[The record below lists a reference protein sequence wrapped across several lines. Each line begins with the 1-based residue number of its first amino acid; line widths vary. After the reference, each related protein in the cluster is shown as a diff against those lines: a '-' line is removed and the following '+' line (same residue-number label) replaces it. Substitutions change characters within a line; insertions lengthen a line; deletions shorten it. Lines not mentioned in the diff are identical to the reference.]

1 MKVKLHDE
9 HEINI
14 EIFNARNLLLS
25 CQNKLVKIS
34 RENEII
40 TNLEFSDGFHIELGD
55 LFPIISDCDT
65 KTMYTIKDI
74 TQLDDNTYR
83 ISCNI
88 INKTSHWLL
97 PFIAKDE
104 IELGYD
110 TCLINAFAFT
120 TDNIYSSTYEKG
132 YLFLK
137 YRYLKEYD
145 FFLNKLKDHQ
155 NCTLVNRIYSRYEY
169 LYIFKIPEQWM
180 NDVNL
185 IINGKYSQIS
195 ENAKK
200 RILAFHKLTKTG
212 RTGDI
217 LYKNDKY
224 ADELKERFNLPNDFD
239 IPELESNFEDLK
251 INETLV

>member
-1 MKVKLHDE
+1 MIIKLHDE
-9 HEINI
+9 HEITI

-25 CQNKLVKIS
+25 CQNKLVKVTKDDG
-34 RENEII
+34 II
-40 TNLEFSDGFHIELGD
+40 KLLEFSDGFHIELGD
-55 LFPIISDCDT
+55 LFPLISDCDT
-65 KTMYTIKDI
+65 KTMYSIKEI
-74 TQLDDNTYR
+74 TALEDDTYR
-83 ISCNI
+83 ISCNT

-104 IELGYD
+104 EELGYD
-110 TCLINAFAFT
+110 TCLINAFSFN
-120 TDNIYSSTYEKG
+120 TDENYLSYEKG
-132 YLFLK
+132 YLFLT

-145 FFLNKLKDHQ
+145 FFLNKLRDHK
-155 NCTLVNRIYSRYEY
+155 NCTLVNRVHSRYEY
-169 LYIFKIPEQWM
+169 LYIFKIPEQWI

-200 RILAFHKLTKTG
+200 RILAFHKLTKDG
-212 RTGDI
+212 RTGNI
-217 LYKNDKY
+217 LYKDDKY
-224 ADELKERFNLPNDFD
+224 ADELKEKFNLPNDFD